1 MGKRVANLS
10 LPPYLLKAPV
20 CIGLRAQGHL
30 PTIEKMLERGAAWDE
45 IGKEIGWDGDT
56 AKEWYEYEQG
66 SKQKQLG
73 KHNMEMKEE
82 DKLPVVTQEPLL
94 NVDGTPDRDYPLR
107 ILRAHRENCNCKW
120 VSDKSNPLLD
130 VMNDDCDRRA
140 KILDHAICIL
150 EEEEQKEDYHINYP
164 NTKAGGQKH

>member
-1 MGKRVANLS
+1 
-10 LPPYLLKAPV
+10 
-20 CIGLRAQGHL
+20 
-30 PTIEKMLERGAAWDE
+30 
-45 IGKEIGWDGDT
+45 
-56 AKEWYEYEQG
+56 
-66 SKQKQLG
+66 
-73 KHNMEMKEE
+73 MKEE

-120 VSDKSNPLLD
+120 ISDKSNPLLD

-150 EEEEQKEDYHINYP
+150 EEEEQKEDYHINYQ